1 MFRGCTF
8 DNQNVTSQNDGGLY
22 QQIFSTDG
30 VIWGCSISATTNS
43 ITIQPGEMLIGGR
56 LVWVDGATQIQF
68 SDPISNGYGQ
78 VVLQIDLSQ
87 TATTTTFNQLSTIV
101 NYSTTTLFPALTQ
114 EQINQPGVG
123 TIYQAQ
129 LAIVQISG
137 GNITGVT
144 ESISSAQINAETLG
158 GKTESQLSVN
168 NSALLNGQTASQ
180 LSVANSV
187 SLGGQPADYYASGGL
202 WAAKGQQ
209 QGVTPSASSFQN
221 IRFYASTDSMNYVGD
236 YVEYDYTNYRAR
248 VLENGIYIV
257 SCFLDTSAGAD
268 GGTVQLG
275 IFYNTTATSGM
286 YAVQSRVGPGRLSV
300 TTAINARANTWIAP
314 MALLP
319 PGSGTETLIYAG
331 TKFNIAKI

>member
-8 DNQNVTSQNDGGLY
+8 DNQNVTSQNDGGFY
-22 QQIFSTDG
+22 QQIFTYDC
-30 VIWGCSISATTNS
+30 ILWGCSMSVSSDT

-56 LVWVDGATQIQF
+56 LIWVDGATQIEL
-68 SDPISNGYGQ
+68 SNPTNGYGQ
-78 VVLQIDLSQ
+78 IILEIDLSQ
-87 TATTTTFNQLSTIV
+87 TSTTTTFNQVSVNV
-101 NYSTTTLFPALTQ
+101 NYSSYVFADLTQ
-114 EQINQPGVG
+114 EAINQPGVG

-129 LAIVQISG
+129 LGYVNISG
-137 GNITGVT
+137 GNIT
-144 ESISSAQINAETLG
+144 SITPMLTSPQINADTVN

-168 NSALLNGQTASQ
+168 NSTLLNGQTASQ
-180 LSVANSV
+180 LSVSNSL
-187 SLGGQPADYYASGGL
+187 SLGGKPADYYASGGL
-202 WAAKGQQ
+202 WAAKGAQN
-209 QGVTPSASSFQN
+209 GVTPSSSAFQN
-221 IRFYASTDSMNYVGD
+221 IRFYTSTDSMNYVGD

-248 VLENGIYIV
+248 VLESGIYIA

-300 TTAINARANTWIAP
+300 TTAINAGANTWIAP